1 MRHAMVWTGGDA
13 RVKYMMNPAVRT
25 IADGLYEC
33 GFNVT
38 VGNGMRR
45 LLHHETNTPFLYS
58 LGAGDAMVWVGIYD
72 LQQVTNMLVKLGQS
86 GAFTAYYATESHE
99 LWDRDCSYLRGLP
112 VTEVWQYSSA
122 NAYRCPSQTVEKP
135 VRVLPPGYYDPVGPA
150 WRPGMH
156 SVPPQSAPPSPSLK
170 APGKSV
176 RVVFLGS
183 FRYSIQRRDCIKKLN
198 SHLESPVT
206 VVEDVYND
214 AGWRRHSDTMRESAQ
229 PVVYVNVHKQCN
241 TTTTSSFAACETF
254 RFSLILSSGADVVS
268 DHCHSLDEA
277 LYDGFVNYMS
287 VMDMPKAAG
296 SIARQ
301 QHADGPRRALARAS
315 EFATRFAPLA
325 LFERAGLVTLFARS
339 NQTATR
345 KEQKESRRRSQGGGP
360 SRLSRFGSIET

>member
-1 MRHAMVWTGGDA
+1 
-13 RVKYMMNPAVRT
+13 
-25 IADGLYEC
+25 
-33 GFNVT
+33 
-38 VGNGMRR
+38 
-45 LLHHETNTPFLYS
+45 
-58 LGAGDAMVWVGIYD
+58 
-72 LQQVTNMLVKLGQS
+72 
-86 GAFTAYYATESHE
+86 
-99 LWDRDCSYLRGLP
+99 
-112 VTEVWQYSSA
+112 
-122 NAYRCPSQTVEKP
+122 
-135 VRVLPPGYYDPVGPA
+135 
-150 WRPGMH
+150 MH